1 MKPGVQSEQESI
13 QEESKEQ
20 PQEIEIHNFPES
32 PFKKKSNKVQSIK
45 NNHPSSGSTQNEFD
59 ALE

>member
-1 MKPGVQSEQESI
+1 MKPGVQSEQEPI

-32 PFKKKSNKVQSIK
+32 PFKKKSNKVQSI
-45 NNHPSSGSTQNEFD
+45 
-59 ALE
+59 